1 MGDIKSAREIAMEK
15 INQIGEPTEEERLE
29 WKYLPE
35 GEKLAARY
43 LRENHLDLTEEIA
56 KFDKKA
62 NKYIVRGA
70 SGVLIKNIVLPE
82 NDWAKKTNKQ
92 ALEGIRLIKTDK
104 SRVDMIS
111 NQIKQLFNHYAET
124 GEKQKKQSYA
134 MLKQDFQAKLEQI
147 LSQQTGG
154 VPSGIRID
162 VEKQPQFQEEWR
174 KMKGQLDGQYT
185 QLLSE
190 YKKALEAVA

>member
-43 LRENHLDLTEEIA
+43 LRENHLDLAEEVS

-92 ALEGIRLIKTDK
+92 ALEGIRMMKSDK
-104 SRVDMIS
+104 GRVDTIS

-124 GEKQKKQSYA
+124 GEKQKKQAYA
-134 MLKQDFQAKLEQI
+134 MLKQDFQAKLEQAI
-147 LSQQTGG
+147 RQSGQNM
-154 VPSGIRID
+154 SGIRID
-162 VEKQPQFQEEWR
+162 VEKQPQFQEEWM
-174 KMKGQLDGQYT
+174 KMKAQIDGQYL
-185 QLLSE
+185 QLLND
-190 YKKALEAVA
+190 YKKALEAAG